1 MATAAAAAA
10 TTTTA
15 TTTTAKTTRRDSRRD
30 GDGRTDPHGRAAP
43 RRSPAPHRAPHR
55 APHVPSRRRSAVV
68 SRRRVSPS
76 SRRRL
81 AVAVA
86 VAAPRAASNMPF
98 LPRSQTPIAS
108 NPLQR
113 PIPKPKTKT
122 SKTASPPTT
131 SISVARSA
139 VLAAVRFYSRP
150 QAAGCLVGCSADVE
164 NIGSWRRAANAN
176 KVIYYDSCC
185 TVVLPP
191 DSRLRSE
198 PEGWCARA
206 RCACACSD
214 RPVLVASST
223 LCCLAPW
230 SSELRSGTRL
240 DCTGAVLIYARS
252 AVLLVEVG
260 VGKVVVS

>member
-1 MATAAAAAA
+1 MSSACPPRTLQRCRNSCRTISYTVGIRRVPVLTSKRPSRLGSLQAPSPGSLERHGLTAAMATAAAAAA
-10 TTTTA
+10 TTTTT

-108 NPLQR
+108 NPF
-113 PIPKPKTKT
+113 
-122 SKTASPPTT
+122 
-131 SISVARSA
+131 
-139 VLAAVRFYSRP
+139 AA
-150 QAAGCLVGCSADVE
+150 AD
-164 NIGSWRRAANAN
+164 S
-176 KVIYYDSCC
+176 
-185 TVVLPP
+185 
-191 DSRLRSE
+191 
-198 PEGWCARA
+198 
-206 RCACACSD
+206 
-214 RPVLVASST
+214 
-223 LCCLAPW
+223 
-230 SSELRSGTRL
+230 
-240 DCTGAVLIYARS
+240 
-252 AVLLVEVG
+252 
-260 VGKVVVS
+260 

>member
-1 MATAAAAAA
+1 MTFVLAWLTRPGSLERHGLTAAMATAAAAAA
-10 TTTTA
+10 TTTTT

-108 NPLQR
+108 NPFQR
-113 PIPKPKTKT
+113 PIPKPKT

-176 KVIYYDSCC
+176 KV
-185 TVVLPP
+185 V
-191 DSRLRSE
+191 
-198 PEGWCARA
+198 
-206 RCACACSD
+206 
-214 RPVLVASST
+214 
-223 LCCLAPW
+223 
-230 SSELRSGTRL
+230 
-240 DCTGAVLIYARS
+240 
-252 AVLLVEVG
+252 
-260 VGKVVVS
+260 